1 MRVTPTVV
9 ISLPLGVVLR
19 SDELPNY
26 IPVNVDK
33 KIRLMLRNRAT
44 ETEFLRK

>member
-26 IPVNVDK
+26 IC
-33 KIRLMLRNRAT
+33 
-44 ETEFLRK
+44 EC